1 MKFLCIILMLIT
13 ITVSLNTS
21 THIDSLETKL
31 KIVVAEEKIK
41 VLNALSQ
48 EYLFIAPEQAIIYSE
63 QAAELAIKFKDEINE
78 REAYNHS
85 ANSYAVIKDYKNTIR
100 LLEMALSTSEI
111 IGDVELILFDIYRI
125 ADVYSTSKNHTKSI
139 EFYNKALKINEIMNN
154 RSEVSLALNRIG
166 LEYKKAGQYKK
177 ASEFFIRAL
186 RFEEENVRVLMR
198 NEYKQIS
205 EFYTSRGEDEKALE
219 YYKLF
224 TSIRDTIARA
234 ERSQKISDMQYTY
247 EEEQRKRKI
256 ELLQK
261 EKEIRDL
268 ELQHLI
274 LEQERQ
280 EKEFIAAQRIQ
291 EIESLNREKEYRVA
305 QLKIA
310 GYEKGKIQEKIDTY
324 QKNKEIRDLELINRA
339 SQIKTQK
346 YTQTVLISG
355 IIFIFIFAI
364 VGFYLAFS
372 NIKTNKKLKAAYAK
386 LEQIAKTDPLT
397 HLSNRRDMIEKMV
410 HEQKRFG
417 RNGKSFVLVMADIDD
432 FKNINDDNGHDC
444 GDFILESLAKQMKS
458 TVRQQDLTG
467 RWGGEEFLMLLPET
481 EIEGGVALANK
492 IRKDIEA
499 TSYVFNEIKLEL
511 TMTFGVSV
519 YDRPMNIDKC
529 IKMADEALYNG
540 KRKGKNC
547 VVMTKPKEKP
557 IINRVDRTAE
567 SG

>member
-274 LEQERQ
+274 LVHI
-280 EKEFIAAQRIQ
+280 KAQTGQGLPPR
-291 EIESLNREKEYRVA
+291 R
-305 QLKIA
+305 
-310 GYEKGKIQEKIDTY
+310 
-324 QKNKEIRDLELINRA
+324 
-339 SQIKTQK
+339 
-346 YTQTVLISG
+346 
-355 IIFIFIFAI
+355 
-364 VGFYLAFS
+364 
-372 NIKTNKKLKAAYAK
+372 KA
-386 LEQIAKTDPLT
+386 
-397 HLSNRRDMIEKMV
+397 N
-410 HEQKRFG
+410 
-417 RNGKSFVLVMADIDD
+417 
-432 FKNINDDNGHDC
+432 
-444 GDFILESLAKQMKS
+444 
-458 TVRQQDLTG
+458 
-467 RWGGEEFLMLLPET
+467 
-481 EIEGGVALANK
+481 
-492 IRKDIEA
+492 
-499 TSYVFNEIKLEL
+499 
-511 TMTFGVSV
+511 
-519 YDRPMNIDKC
+519 
-529 IKMADEALYNG
+529 
-540 KRKGKNC
+540 
-547 VVMTKPKEKP
+547 
-557 IINRVDRTAE
+557 
-567 SG
+567 

>member
-291 EIESLNREKEYRVA
+291 EIESLNREKEY
-305 QLKIA
+305 
-310 GYEKGKIQEKIDTY
+310 
-324 QKNKEIRDLELINRA
+324 
-339 SQIKTQK
+339 
-346 YTQTVLISG
+346 
-355 IIFIFIFAI
+355 
-364 VGFYLAFS
+364 
-372 NIKTNKKLKAAYAK
+372 
-386 LEQIAKTDPLT
+386 
-397 HLSNRRDMIEKMV
+397 
-410 HEQKRFG
+410 
-417 RNGKSFVLVMADIDD
+417 
-432 FKNINDDNGHDC
+432 
-444 GDFILESLAKQMKS
+444 
-458 TVRQQDLTG
+458 
-467 RWGGEEFLMLLPET
+467 
-481 EIEGGVALANK
+481 
-492 IRKDIEA
+492 
-499 TSYVFNEIKLEL
+499 
-511 TMTFGVSV
+511 
-519 YDRPMNIDKC
+519 
-529 IKMADEALYNG
+529 
-540 KRKGKNC
+540 
-547 VVMTKPKEKP
+547 
-557 IINRVDRTAE
+557 
-567 SG
+567 